1 MFANVVLLL
10 YSRSFPSGSRR
21 GPRDPATGGGPDAE
35 PDTSPTLN
43 NDERTSSNKRL
54 NPTDSPMELDAYH
67 FLDTD
72 MPLHAM
78 MQSRARIPSL
88 TKTVWTLSD
97 APSRLSMDNL
107 YTVQQEPAV
116 AKELRQKWLD
126 RIRL

>member
-1 MFANVVLLL
+1 
-10 YSRSFPSGSRR
+10 
-21 GPRDPATGGGPDAE
+21 
-35 PDTSPTLN
+35 
-43 NDERTSSNKRL
+43 
-54 NPTDSPMELDAYH
+54 MELDAYY
-67 FLDTD
+67 FLDTG

-78 MQSRARIPSL
+78 MQSRVRVPSP